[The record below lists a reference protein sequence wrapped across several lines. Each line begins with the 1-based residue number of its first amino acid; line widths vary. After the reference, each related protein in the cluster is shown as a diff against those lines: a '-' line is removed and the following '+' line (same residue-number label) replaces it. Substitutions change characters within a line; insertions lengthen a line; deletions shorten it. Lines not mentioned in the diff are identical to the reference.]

1 MARPAQARPADP
13 VSGLLSMR
21 MKARGFPR
29 GWSVSPY
36 RGRARLRVT
45 AGSGDGRQ
53 RQVLTT
59 LTWSPAN
66 AEQIAEAVVA
76 AREAFVGGIPLDVAI
91 AQHVSTAPLELPEAA
106 VASAEPPPQPGEQI
120 NWSALI
126 ASYHRHKISSGEV
139 KASTWQK
146 VWAPRMIELEAAL
159 HRREPPADSRELLE
173 VVTHRWALQPGARGR
188 QIQVQQT
195 AAMLRWAVDAD
206 LLSSEWAPPLDLAP
220 YVGRKRS
227 TPAPTTPMAVE
238 HIRAMA
244 AAIPDERWRLAFML
258 TAAYGLRPEELHHIQ
273 HRGTYLH
280 CSYRKVAS
288 RGSTAPRALRLLP
301 CDGWAAEWDL
311 LSRYRPDRLPPLRH
325 GGAANGLLVYLNR
338 RSLWRELRT
347 LYSEQGEKLVPYSLR
362 HAYAHRAHVDLGLA
376 PKIAAALMG
385 HSVQTHLA
393 SYSRW
398 IGDEVVDA
406 ALAQAA
412 VHWDKLH
419 NA

>member
-1 MARPAQARPADP
+1 
-13 VSGLLSMR
+13 L
-21 MKARGFPR
+21 
-29 GWSVSPY
+29 
-36 RGRARLRVT
+36 
-45 AGSGDGRQ
+45 
-53 RQVLTT
+53 LTT
-59 LTWSPAN
+59 LIWSPAN

-244 AAIPDERWRLAFML
+244 AAIPDDSRLWP
-258 TAAYGLRPEELHHIQ
+258 AARRAASH
-273 HRGTYLH
+273 
-280 CSYRKVAS
+280 SAS
-288 RGSTAPRALRLLP
+288 RHLSALQLPQGGQPWQYRTPSLAASALRWVGSRMGFAEPLSTGSAATAPAWWGRQRAA
-301 CDGWAAEWDL
+301 G
-311 LSRYRPDRLPPLRH
+311 
-325 GGAANGLLVYLNR
+325 V
-338 RSLWRELRT
+338 
-347 LYSEQGEKLVPYSLR
+347 SEP
-362 HAYAHRAHVDLGLA
+362 
-376 PKIAAALMG
+376 
-385 HSVQTHLA
+385 SVVMA
-393 SYSRW
+393 
-398 IGDEVVDA
+398 
-406 ALAQAA
+406 
-412 VHWDKLH
+412 
-419 NA
+419 